1 MEIFLDHVRC
11 FSAPRYVPIRPLT
24 LLVGENSS
32 GKSTFLAA
40 TACVLD
46 QLRFPTAPGFN
57 DPPYSLGTFETIATI
72 APGKRKSAST
82 FTIGFRQAQHED
94 GTKTH
99 KREALATYESRRG
112 APALQRRVVSTS
124 KGELDVELSD
134 SKIGGR
140 LTLAALGR
148 RPKVDWQQT
157 FEFGLNIG
165 GTGPESP
172 RRFWYS
178 ILGAAYQ
185 ELHAHALKV
194 NSDSDQ
200 SIARKAAVYE
210 QSAVNFLNE
219 IEESLAPTDNL
230 ATSIAPIRSKPRRT
244 YDDLSESFSPEGN
257 HIPRYLARLFSSESG
272 LEVQETERV
281 RTAIKRFGEES
292 GMFQD
297 VTIKKL
303 GAGSGDPFQIQVI
316 VNGAP
321 TNLNDVGYGVSQV
334 LPTIVESELTSPKT
348 LRLMQQPEVHLH
360 PRAQAALGSLF
371 ARLAADGDRGF
382 VIETHSDYLLDRVR
396 QEVASGVISADRVAI
411 LFFDKPQL
419 ETAVHLIEL
428 DELGNVVEPPP
439 RYREF
444 FLEEGL
450 NLLRRGS

>member
-11 FSAPRYVPIRPLT
+11 FSARRYVPIRPLT

-46 QLRFPTAPGFN
+46 QVNFPVAPGFN
-57 DPPYSLGTFETIATI
+57 DPPYSLGTYETIATI
-72 APGKRKSAST
+72 TPGKRKSAST
-82 FTIGFRQAQHED
+82 FSIGFRHEQHED
-94 GTKTH
+94 GIKSDL
-99 KREALATYESRRG
+99 REALATYESRRG
-112 APALQRRVVSTS
+112 APALQRLIVETL
-124 KGELDVELSD
+124 KGKLEIDLSE
-134 SKIGGR
+134 SNIGGC
-140 LTLAALGR
+140 LTLTALGR
-148 RPKVDWQQT
+148 RPKVNWQQT
-157 FEFGLNIG
+157 FEFNADVRSA
-165 GTGPESP
+165 GPEQP

-185 ELHAHALKV
+185 ELHARALKV
-194 NSDSDQ
+194 QSDSDQ
-200 SIARKAAVYE
+200 SIARTAVIYE
-210 QSAVNFLNE
+210 HSAMSFLNE
-219 IEESLAPTDNL
+219 IEKSLVPTGYL
-230 ATSIAPIRSKPRRT
+230 ARSIAPIRSKPRRT
-244 YDDLSESFSPEGN
+244 YDDLSESFNPEGN
-257 HIPRYLARLFSSESG
+257 HIPPFLARQFSSESG
-272 LEVQETERV
+272 LKMQETQRL

-303 GAGSGDPFQIQVI
+303 GSGSGYPFQIQVI

-321 TNLNDVGYGVSQV
+321 TNLNDVGYGVSQI
-334 LPTIVESELTSPKT
+334 LPIIVESEFTSQNN

-371 ARLAADGDRGF
+371 ARLAADGDRRF
-382 VIETHSDYLLDRVR
+382 VVETHSDYLLDRVR
-396 QEVASGVISADRVAI
+396 QEVANGTITADRVAI
-411 LFFDKPQL
+411 LFFDKPER
-419 ETAVHLIEL
+419 ETTVHLIEL
-428 DELGNVVEPPP
+428 DDLGNVVDPPP